1 MNGGEI
7 MVETAFILLMNSI
20 LLMLRI
26 APGDSFP
33 KPLSRAEEQEYLA
46 RWAQGD
52 VEARNLLVEHNLRLV
67 AHIMKKYYTQTDD
80 VDDLISI
87 GTIGLIKG
95 VNTYKPD
102 KGVRLATYA
111 SRCIENE
118 ILMHFRSRK
127 KSAGDVSLSDALDV
141 DGDGSGLSIM
151 DVVAQEDDMAERI
164 GNAELCQEL
173 LKSIE
178 TSLTRREAKIIRLRY
193 GLDGAAPMTQK
204 ETAKLCGI
212 SRSYVSRI
220 EKKALE
226 KLRLSL
232 GESGC
237 F

>member
-1 MNGGEI
+1 

-46 RWAQGD
+46 RWARGD

-67 AHIMKKYYTQTDD
+67 AHIMKKYYAQTDD

-173 LKSIE
+173 LRSIE
-178 TSLTRREAKIIRLRY
+178 TSLTKREAKIIRLRY

-204 ETAKLCGI
+204 ETAQLCGI